1 MTRPPS
7 LLPWLGTVRQWHWV
21 SSALCLVGMLMFAI
35 TGITLNHA
43 SQIKVEPLIKNI
55 EAELPAQLLEG
66 LDPPDSRRA
75 ALPDALSQWLRQE
88 HGIHAGRH
96 LAEWSDDEIYVALP
110 RPGGDAWLS
119 VDLYSGELLFEETS
133 RGLIAF
139 LNDLHKGR
147 NTGTAW
153 FWFIDVFSV
162 ACVVFCITG
171 LILLCRH
178 ADARP
183 TTWPVVGA
191 GLVIPLL
198 LIVLFIH

>member
-1 MTRPPS
+1 
-7 LLPWLGTVRQWHWV
+7 
-21 SSALCLVGMLMFAI
+21 MFAI

-43 SQIKVEPLIKNI
+43 GQIKVEPSIKSI
-55 EAELPAQLLEG
+55 EAEFPLNLIEDADQPEG
-66 LDPPDSRRA
+66 RRA
-75 ALPDALSQWLRQE
+75 PLPDALSQWLRQE
-88 HGIHAGRH
+88 HGIHTGRY
-96 LAEWSDDEIYVALP
+96 LAEWSEDEIYLALP

-119 VDLYSGELLFEETS
+119 LDLDSGELFFEETS
-133 RGLIAF
+133 RGLIAY

-153 FWFIDVFSV
+153 YWFIDVFSV

-171 LILLCRH
+171 LVLLYRH

-183 TTWPVVGA
+183 TTWPMVGA

-198 LIVLFIH
+198 LIILFIH